1 MSRFS
6 SLLPRFIIAAVLVVG
21 LAFLLFRKSPP
32 APQTPVLLEPAPPL
46 ALSDLAP
53 PPDWS
58 TLQAY
63 QGTMTR
69 AEFEQLMTGVFT
81 TGNGWR
87 SVILLNDAE
96 ARIQTGSAPDSPIF
110 HLRFAQ
116 PGQEVT
122 APRTWRT
129 AAELSPPPLDKPL
142 AGLRVAIDPGHIG
155 GVWAKMEER
164 WLALGTDPPICE
176 GDMTLQVAQLL
187 KPQLEALGATVSL
200 VRENSQPVTRARP
213 DTLLAAAEESLPT
226 SSETTKQRA
235 ERLFYRTAEIHARAQ
250 RVNEI
255 LRPDLVLCL
264 HFNAAAWGDPT
275 QPTLTDH
282 HHLHLLLNG
291 AYSDAEVLLA
301 DQRHALLSKLLQR
314 THAEE
319 VAVGAHVAEIF
330 AKTSSLPPYSYM
342 PESKNALPVPGQ
354 PYLWIRNLLANR
366 LYHCPVIYLEPYV
379 MNSSLDYPR
388 FQAGDY
394 DGLHEISGKMQPS
407 VFREYATAVAQ
418 GLANYYRR

>member
-6 SLLPRFIIAAVLVVG
+6 SLLPRFIIAAVLLVG

-32 APQTPVLLEPAPPL
+32 VSQTPVLPEPLPSL
-46 ALSDLAP
+46 ALSDLAA

-58 TLQAY
+58 TLEAY

-87 SVILLNDAE
+87 SVISVDDAE
-96 ARIQTGSAPDSPIF
+96 ARIQTGPALDMTIF

-116 PGQEVT
+116 PGQET
-122 APRTWRT
+122 KAPRTWRT
-129 AAELSPPPLDKPL
+129 AAELPPAPLEKPL
-142 AGLRVAIDPGHIG
+142 AGLRIAIDPGHIG

-164 WLALGTDPPICE
+164 WLALGTDSPICE

-200 VRENSQPVTRARP
+200 VRENSQPVTSARP
-213 DTLLAAAEESLPT
+213 DTLLAAAEESPPT
-226 SSETTKQRA
+226 PGEALKQRA

-250 RVNEI
+250 RVNEV

-264 HFNAAAWGDPT
+264 HFNAEAWGDPT
-275 QPTLTDH
+275 LPTLTDR

-301 DQRHALLSKLLQR
+301 DQRHALLSKLLQHR
-314 THAEE
+314 A
-319 VAVGAHVAEIF
+319 I
-330 AKTSSLPPYSYM
+330 
-342 PESKNALPVPGQ
+342 
-354 PYLWIRNLLANR
+354 
-366 LYHCPVIYLEPYV
+366 
-379 MNSSLDYPR
+379 R
-388 FQAGDY
+388 FQ
-394 DGLHEISGKMQPS
+394 K
-407 VFREYATAVAQ
+407 T
-418 GLANYYRR
+418 